1 MALTDSSSRTD
12 PPRRQGFLH
21 PGWRLSAMVVVLL
34 ALTVGCRQD
43 GGVVEDPEAHIAA
56 GWVEFR
62 MGEYKR
68 AAQMF
73 GEVALGTDVD
83 ETSRLRAL
91 YGLGCTHWQKL
102 PTADKPQARRIFTEI
117 QELAPTSEYAAWSE
131 LALIRMDHIV
141 PVGEKPDYPAIRQR
155 YQALYERFPES
166 MPGHEGFI
174 YLAGTH
180 IASLERGDLE
190 TAVTLLDQFIARHPD
205 SPFIS
210 SGWFLR
216 SRAAE
221 FLARPEEMLEA
232 KIRSLETVELDPSNP
247 RMENSGRYWLI
258 ATTAEFEAGD
268 FAVARDYYQRLIDE
282 YPQDRRRFAA
292 FQALDRLAA
301 LTAEFDREGTP

>member
-1 MALTDSSSRTD
+1 ML
-12 PPRRQGFLH
+12 GL
-21 PGWRLSAMVVVLL
+21 LL
-34 ALTVGCRQD
+34 ALTVGCRQ
-43 GGVVEDPEAHIAA
+43 GGGAVEDPEARIAA

-73 GEVALGTDVD
+73 GEVARGTDVD

-102 PTADKPQARRIFTEI
+102 PASDKPQARRIFAEI
-117 QELAPTSEYAAWSE
+117 QALAPTSEYAAWSE
-131 LALIRMDHIV
+131 LALIRMDHLV
-141 PVGEKPDYPAIRQR
+141 PAGEKPDYPAIRQR
-155 YQALYERFPES
+155 YQALYERFPET

-190 TAVTLLDQFIARHPD
+190 AAIALLDQFIARHPD

-210 SGWFLR
+210 SAWFLR
-216 SRAAE
+216 GRAAE
-221 FLARPEEMLEA
+221 FLGRAEEMLEA

-247 RMENSGRYWLI
+247 HMENSGRYWII
-258 ATTAEFEAGD
+258 ATMPCWSSSPSMPGRCTRWSPTG
-268 FAVARDYYQRLIDE
+268 
-282 YPQDRRRFAA
+282 
-292 FQALDRLAA
+292 
-301 LTAEFDREGTP
+301 